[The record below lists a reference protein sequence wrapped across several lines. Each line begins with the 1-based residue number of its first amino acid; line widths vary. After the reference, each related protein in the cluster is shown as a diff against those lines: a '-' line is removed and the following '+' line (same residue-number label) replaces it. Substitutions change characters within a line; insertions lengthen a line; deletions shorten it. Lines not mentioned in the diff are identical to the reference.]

1 MGEGMM
7 GKEVILETQ
16 ELTRHFGGLIAVDRL
31 SLEVRAGCFLSII
44 GPNGA
49 GKTTLFNLLTGL
61 LQPTGGKIWLKG
73 AEVTRMPPHQRS
85 RYGLARS
92 FQITNLFPGLSVREN
107 LRLAAQS
114 RGRHGFNCWTPARSF
129 RAYEER
135 AQEVLE
141 EVNLGGKGGL
151 VAANLSHGDK
161 RKLEIGLA
169 LATDPELLL
178 LDEPTAGMSLE
189 EVPGILEVIRRIKA
203 ARSCTV
209 VMVEHKMDVVM
220 NLSDSIA
227 VLHQGSLLARGTPEE
242 IAANPFVQSV
252 YLGGD

>member
-1 MGEGMM
+1 M
-7 GKEVILETQ
+7 GKGIILETRD
-16 ELTRHFGGLIAVDRL
+16 LTRRFGRLTAVDRV
-31 SLEVRAGCFLSII
+31 SLEVRGGSFLSII

-49 GKTTLFNLLTGL
+49 GKTTFFNLLTGL
-61 LQPTGGKIWLKG
+61 LSPTGGTIWFKE
-73 AEVTRMPPHQRS
+73 AEITHLPPHLRS
-85 RYGLARS
+85 RQGLARS
-92 FQITNLFPGLSVREN
+92 FQITNLFPGLTVLEN

-135 AQEVLE
+135 AWEVLE
-141 EVNLGGKGGL
+141 EVSLGGKGG
-151 VAANLSHGDK
+151 VAAANLSHGDK
-161 RKLEIGLA
+161 SKLEIGLA
-169 LATDPELLL
+169 LAADPDLLL

-189 EVPGILEVIRRIKA
+189 EVSGVLEVIRRIRV

-220 NLSDSIA
+220 SLSDSIA
-227 VLHQGSLLARGTPEE
+227 VLHQGALLARGTPEE
-242 IAANPFVQSV
+242 IAANPFVQSA